1 MKARRKLILAGVT
14 VAAAALLLASAGFAA
29 LSKNTTAPNFKAAT
43 LTGKQFELQ
52 DLRGRVVLLDFWAT
66 WCPPCRNE
74 APQLQKLWEK
84 YKDKGL
90 VVIGIALD
98 SGDDAALRKFAADN
112 ELTYWLVNDRSG
124 AIAAKYRIGPIPT
137 TYIVS
142 PSGAISRVHIG
153 FAPGMEKD
161 FDREIKALLPAP
173 GELQNFKPLGT

>member
-29 LSKNTTAPNFKAAT
+29 LSKNTTAPSFKAAA
-43 LTGKQFELQ
+43 LAGQRLELQ

-98 SGDDAALRKFAADN
+98 SGDDAALREFAA
-112 ELTYWLVNDRSG
+112 ESKLTYWLVNDRSG
-124 AIAAKYRIGPIPT
+124 AIAAEYRIGPIPT
-137 TYIVS
+137 TYVVS
-142 PSGAISRVHIG
+142 PTGAISQVHVG
-153 FAPGMEKD
+153 FGPGMEKD
-161 FDREIKALLPAP
+161 FDRDIEALLPAP
-173 GELQNFKPLGT
+173 SELKNLKPLGK